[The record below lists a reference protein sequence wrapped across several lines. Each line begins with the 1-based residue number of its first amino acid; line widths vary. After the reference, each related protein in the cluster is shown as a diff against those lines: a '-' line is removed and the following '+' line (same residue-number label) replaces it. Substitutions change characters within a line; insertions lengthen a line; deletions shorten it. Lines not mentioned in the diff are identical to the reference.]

1 MKGGQFLVCLFVK
14 LSQARYNY
22 IGYWLAPNVQ
32 DNAGISTDWLFFQQG
47 LGIEKYPIFDLFKHK
62 GFQCLIGNLEIKPF
76 GLNHLSK
83 IAKKVSSFF
92 SIYLSNGKVLYKFF
106 FFFSLFF
113 LDRGV
118 ETEYRKNSI
127 FIKNIDMYLFKQIPN
142 KLYIFSIC
150 LFVIHSYNSICG
162 NTNILSLFDSQIIYL
177 DFLFVINFNISL
189 TKVQHLL
196 FLHFYN
202 M

>member
-83 IAKKVSSFF
+83 IAKKSFFIFFYLFVKWKSTIQIFLFFSVCSFQTEASKLNTGKTQFLLKIQICIFLHRFRTSYLYLVSVSS
-92 SIYLSNGKVLYKFF
+92 
-106 FFFSLFF
+106 
-113 LDRGV
+113 
-118 ETEYRKNSI
+118 
-127 FIKNIDMYLFKQIPN
+127 
-142 KLYIFSIC
+142 
-150 LFVIHSYNSICG
+150 
-162 NTNILSLFDSQIIYL
+162 
-177 DFLFVINFNISL
+177 
-189 TKVQHLL
+189 
-196 FLHFYN
+196 
-202 M
+202 